1 MLIFKPIFG
10 IMLYMHDTN
19 TNQPVRIR
27 IQRRRLWLYSLAKQ
41 IFSLMIFLFH
51 ARVKNALVNQSA
63 NAGKCRFHVAN
74 IAVAKEKGNVQT
86 HMIKNMT
93 ILITAN
99 IWKNIMLLNS
109 LTIYIDHLLI
119 RSCLSTPVENEHRK
133 SQSSKIL
140 FCVTVNKLRL
150 NSVIFSFLTKRPS
163 GQQLILSE
171 IDWTIYRLA
180 IFHHSIVKLRQGH
193 IYSIS
198 LYHIIITR
206 FRFYLHTYYIIIYTY
221 CLFWVYKVL

>member
-1 MLIFKPIFG
+1 
-10 IMLYMHDTN
+10 
-19 TNQPVRIR
+19 
-27 IQRRRLWLYSLAKQ
+27 
-41 IFSLMIFLFH
+41 MIFLFH

-140 FCVTVNKLRL
+140 FCVTVVIFCKALRRMLNKLRL
-150 NSVIFSFLTKRPS
+150 NSVIFSFLTKRSS

-180 IFHHSIVKLRQGH
+180 IFHHSIVKLRQGY
-193 IYSIS
+193 IYSIG
-198 LYHIIITR
+198 L
-206 FRFYLHTYYIIIYTY
+206 
-221 CLFWVYKVL
+221 

>member
-51 ARVKNALVNQSA
+51 ARVKNVLVKQSA
-63 NAGKCRFHVAN
+63 NVGKCRFHVAN
-74 IAVAKEKGNVQT
+74 IAVAKQKGNVQT

-109 LTIYIDHLLI
+109 LAIYIDHLLI
-119 RSCLSTPVENEHRK
+119 HSCLSTPVENEHRK

-140 FCVTVNKLRL
+140 FCVTLVIFCKALRRMLNKLRL

-171 IDWTIYRLA
+171 FDWTIYSLV
-180 IFHHSIVKLRQGH
+180 IFHHSIVKLRQWY

-198 LYHIIITR
+198 L
-206 FRFYLHTYYIIIYTY
+206 
-221 CLFWVYKVL
+221 